1 MAAYYLASTGE
12 FIPEADLDHDTEDL
26 IHSQILFEMQQRGLG
41 MKDTLASLI
50 RVINQMEK
58 NYGDLK

>member
-1 MAAYYLASTGE
+1 MAAYYPVGNE
-12 FIPEADLDHDTEDL
+12 WFIPEQDLDHDTEEL
-26 IHSQILFEMQQRGLG
+26 IHSQIFFEMQQRGLG
-41 MKDTLASLI
+41 MQDTLASLI